1 LGQFQPFQTFQS
13 FKPWKTSATAATKK
27 RKERTMREK
36 RKLTLVFLSAALL
49 LWLPAQ
55 VTAQDFYQGKTIRL
69 IVGFAAGGGFDTY
82 SRVIARHLGK
92 HIPGNPSIV
101 VENMTGAGS
110 LIAANHIFN
119 AAKPDGLTIGNW
131 IGPLVVQQALGNPA
145 AKFDGRKFGYLGV
158 PVADSGVC
166 ALTKASGVTSADD
179 WLAAKKPVK
188 LGGTAPGST
197 TDDVPKIVAEAI
209 DLPIQMISG
218 YKGTADI
225 RLAAD
230 SGELDGGCW
239 AWESIKPTWQKGLE
253 EGSVKILLQTMT
265 ESHPE
270 LKHVPLAI
278 KYAKSADARAML
290 DVVNGPYGQLARPY
304 TVPPGVPKDRLE
316 LLQKAFM
323 ATMKDAEFLAD
334 AQKGKVEIKPLDGPT
349 ATKQF
354 AALYEL
360 KPELKAKLA
369 SIVIAGKK

>member
-1 LGQFQPFQTFQS
+1 
-13 FKPWKTSATAATKK
+13 
-27 RKERTMREK
+27 MRLANGL
-36 RKLTLVFLSAALL
+36 RRMALLIVSLLVFPADA
-49 LWLPAQ
+49 PAQ
-55 VTAQDFYQGKTIRL
+55 EFYQGKTIRI

-82 SRVIARHLGK
+82 TRAIARHLGR

-131 IGPLVVQQALGNPA
+131 IGPLVLQQAIGNPA

-166 ALTKASGVTSADD
+166 ALTKASGITSPDE

-197 TDDVPKIVAEAI
+197 TDDVPRIVASVLG
-209 DLPIQMISG
+209 LPMQLISG
-218 YKGTADI
+218 FKGTSNI

-230 SGELDGGCW
+230 SGEIDGGCW
-239 AWESIKPTWQKGLE
+239 AWESIKPTWQKGIAAGE
-253 EGSVKILLQTMT
+253 VNIVIQTMA

-278 KYAKSADARAML
+278 NYAKNDDARAML
-290 DVVNGPYGQLARPY
+290 EIVNGPYGQLARPY
-304 TVPPGVPKDRLE
+304 TVPPGLPKDRLE
-316 LLQKAFM
+316 LLQRAFM
-323 ATMKDAEFLAD
+323 ATMKDREFLAE
-334 AQKGKVEIKPLDGPT
+334 AQKAKLDIKPLDGP
-349 ATKQF
+349 AAARQF
-354 AALYEL
+354 AALYTL
-360 KPELKAKLA
+360 KPGLKAKLEE
-369 SIVIAGKK
+369 IIIAKKK